1 MCISDWSSDVCSSD
15 LEAGKHSSGVAFAGK
30 NAIAP
35 PDPAPDTIRRCGTFR
50 QKIFPPV
57 QSGVAFGT
65 AGGPVVSRYRGNRQ
79 IRVRS
84 EEHTSELQSLMR
96 ISYAALCLKK
106 KKNTT
111 SVEEVTHTLILWE
124 LR

>member
-1 MCISDWSSDVCSSD
+1 MGKMGSGFPLRYPAAVRPYVALSG
-15 LEAGKHSSGVAFAGK
+15 EAGKHSSGVAFAGK

-79 IRVRS
+79 RSDTRRVGKECVS
-84 EEHTSELQSLMR
+84 
-96 ISYAALCLKK
+96 K
-106 KKNTT
+106 
-111 SVEEVTHTLILWE
+111 W
-124 LR
+124 

>member
-1 MCISDWSSDVCSSD
+1 MLSNAAPAAIVRLIGNIVIGFPLLYPAAIRPDVALSG
-15 LEAGKHSSGVAFAGK
+15 EAGKHSSGVAFAGK

-65 AGGPVVSRYRGNRQ
+65 AGGPAGSRCRGNRQ
-79 IRVRS
+79 NSDKRRGGNECGS
-84 EEHTSELQSLMR
+84 KGKSQ
-96 ISYAALCLKK
+96 
-106 KKNTT
+106 
-111 SVEEVTHTLILWE
+111 W
-124 LR
+124 